1 MRLYQIQVTSTRAF
15 SKQEFDLIQL
25 AAEAQSRE
33 IILQSG
39 RGKILDRNGDTFVG
53 QEKWRVIVFP
63 QTKEQIELRKGKF
76 QQMSA
81 ILDFPIHLLTSKLQ
95 TIKHP
100 VFLSYPD
107 RRDLTLT
114 NDQARKI
121 RSLQIP
127 GMIVVRSDGRMLHQQ
142 VGQQVIGQV
151 LRQPFILEQQYKEE
165 LDRGIY
171 TRQSRVGISGIEA
184 AFEKELHGS
193 KEKILHY
200 YRTRHGRPLLGAE
213 VKIVEK
219 REPKAM
225 SPHTVVTTLDKEIQ
239 QQVESILEKYRVTE
253 GAIVV
258 QEIKTGDILAMASAP
273 MGHVVENDMNPWDHR
288 ALMEATPGS
297 IFKLLIAIVGLEE
310 GLVSVQ
316 TPFYCKGVWEA
327 FRLKDANGKGHG
339 TKTFAQAFA
348 HSCNLYFGSLSKQLG
363 RKQIEKYARQMGFN
377 QKIMWS
383 SKSRRHAPNEHKGM
397 IFSPSTDPKDI
408 GAVVQT
414 GIGQRDVKI
423 TPVQAANLV
432 TALFHQGKTYSPRL
446 VAEVRDANGRV
457 VERFPRKMLPHSKK
471 LKEGTS
477 LAIRQ
482 MMRETV
488 TDGTAISLK
497 NAKWK
502 LAGKTGTAQVGVN
515 KDRFHKWMIGFG
527 PYEQPR
533 YSVAVLVRSVK
544 NPDDPRARQIFG
556 QVMDVLAHIENKS
569 RD

>member
-1 MRLYQIQVTSTRAF
+1 M
-15 SKQEFDLIQL
+15 
-25 AAEAQSRE
+25 
-33 IILQSG
+33 
-39 RGKILDRNGDTFVG
+39 
-53 QEKWRVIVFP
+53 EKDM
-63 QTKEQIELRKGKF
+63 EQKPLHKH
-76 QQMSA
+76 
-81 ILDFPIHLLTSKLQ
+81 LPIHVT
-95 TIKHP
+95 
-100 VFLSYPD
+100 
-107 RRDLTLT
+107 
-114 NDQARKI
+114 
-121 RSLQIP
+121 
-127 GMIVVRSDGRMLHQQ
+127 
-142 VGQQVIGQV
+142 
-151 LRQPFILEQQYKEE
+151 FILE
-165 LDRGIY
+165 
-171 TRQSRVGISGIEA
+171 
-184 AFEKELHGS
+184 
-193 KEKILHY
+193 
-200 YRTRHGRPLLGAE
+200 
-213 VKIVEK
+213 
-219 REPKAM
+219 
-225 SPHTVVTTLDKEIQ
+225 
-239 QQVESILEKYRVTE
+239 
-253 GAIVV
+253 
-258 QEIKTGDILAMASAP
+258 
-273 MGHVVENDMNPWDHR
+273 
-288 ALMEATPGS
+288 
-297 IFKLLIAIVGLEE
+297 
-310 GLVSVQ
+310 VSVNNW
-316 TPFYCKGVWEA
+316 GEN
-327 FRLKDANGKGHG
+327 RLKSMLVKWGL
-339 TKTFAQAFA
+339 TKRL
-348 HSCNLYFGSLSKQLG
+348 C
-363 RKQIEKYARQMGFN
+363 E
-377 QKIMWS
+377 S